1 MPEIKMSDV
10 FDLPIDCHDFE
21 NRVALMCPFDAQIVA
36 DAINAHDQ
44 NKERIAELE
53 FAIKAMRNF
62 GRIDMEAVRACYAL
76 VDGKAVA
83 SAPVNKVDTP
93 TSENALLENQLNNAT
108 AEISEL
114 KKKARGY

>member
-21 NRVALMCPFDAQIVA
+21 NQVALMCPFDAQIVA

-44 NKERIAELE
+44 NKERIEIL
-53 FAIKAMRNF
+53 
-62 GRIDMEAVRACYAL
+62 
-76 VDGKAVA
+76 
-83 SAPVNKVDTP
+83 TH
-93 TSENALLENQLNNAT
+93 ENALLENQLNNAI
-108 AEISEL
+108 AEIAEL